1 MRFEARDLKPY
12 AEPVVASNLR
22 EGEVYFSVQ
31 FVDEQMHI
39 PVVGT
44 WVYGGKTFD
53 SEIGEDRLIFHDVES
68 YRQGIRHGTDDESE
82 GQFQIQQQRYVNHIF
97 EYERALE
104 VLMNC
109 SLRRMKGRITGGP
122 DSIQ

>member
-1 MRFEARDLKPY
+1 
-12 AEPVVASNLR
+12 LR

-53 SEIGEDRLIFHDVES
+53 YEIGEDRLISQDVEF

-82 GQFQIQQQRYVNHIF
+82 GELQLQQQKYVNHIF

-109 SLRRMKGRITGGP
+109 SLRRMKGRITSGP
-122 DSIQ
+122 RSMQ